1 LWLAKYF
8 SRITKRKIRKV
19 EKQIKKR
26 SSEAMVGITRQVV
39 WNLLLIS
46 LGSVLCAVAVNS
58 ILIPQKFFGAGFT
71 GLALV
76 IHYLIPS
83 LPVAAMYFILNIP
96 LFALGWMYVGRRF
109 FLYSIAGM
117 LIFSGAL
124 AWIHVSLPVYDKI
137 LSALLAGIIMGVGSG
152 VILKSLGSAGGLD
165 ILSVILLKRF
175 SVRLGTTILGFNS
188 LILIAGAVLLS
199 LEGAIYTLI
208 YIYVN
213 SHMVNVVVTGLS
225 QRKAIFIISPEWERI
240 SHEIM
245 DKIQRGVTILKGRGG
260 YTGGDIQILYT
271 VVSMQELPR
280 LKDLVRKIDPD
291 VFVVVSNTL
300 EVMGTRIGNQPH
312 W

>member
-1 LWLAKYF
+1 M
-8 SRITKRKIRKV
+8 
-19 EKQIKKR
+19 EKQIKKW
-26 SSEAMVGITRQVV
+26 SSGAMVGITRQVA

-46 LGSVLCAVAVNS
+46 LGSFLCAVAVNS

-76 IHYLIPS
+76 IHYIFPS
-83 LPVAAMYFILNIP
+83 LPVAVMYFILNIP
-96 LFALGWMYVGRRF
+96 VFALGWMYVGRRF

-124 AWIHVSLPVYDKI
+124 AWTHVSLPVYDKI

-165 ILSVILLKRF
+165 ILSVILIKLF
-175 SVRLGTTILGFNS
+175 SVRLGTTILAFNS
-188 LILIAGAVLLS
+188 LILVAGALLLS

-213 SHMVNVVVTGLS
+213 SHVVNVVVTGLS

-245 DKIQRGVTILKGRGG
+245 EKIQRGVTILKGRGG
-260 YTGGDIQILYT
+260 YTGGDMQILYT
-271 VVSMQELPR
+271 VISMQELPR

-291 VFVVVSNTL
+291 VFVVVSDTL

>member
-1 LWLAKYF
+1 M
-8 SRITKRKIRKV
+8 
-19 EKQIKKR
+19 EKQIKKW
-26 SSEAMVGITRQVV
+26 SSGAMVGITRQVA

-46 LGSVLCAVAVNS
+46 LGSFLCAVAVNS

-76 IHYLIPS
+76 VHYIFPS
-83 LPVAAMYFILNIP
+83 LPVAVMYFILNIP
-96 LFALGWMYVGRRF
+96 VFALGWMYVGRRF

-124 AWIHVSLPVYDKI
+124 AWTHVSLPVYDKI

-165 ILSVILLKRF
+165 ILSVILINLF
-175 SVRLGTTILGFNS
+175 SVRLGTTILAFNS
-188 LILIAGAVLLS
+188 LILVAGALLLS

-213 SHMVNVVVTGLS
+213 SHVVNVVVTGLS

-245 DKIQRGVTILKGRGG
+245 EKIQRGVTILKGRGG
-260 YTGGDIQILYT
+260 YTGGDMQILYT
-271 VVSMQELPR
+271 VISMQELPR

-291 VFVVVSNTL
+291 VFVVVSDTL

>member
-1 LWLAKYF
+1 M
-8 SRITKRKIRKV
+8 
-19 EKQIKKR
+19 EKQIKKW
-26 SSEAMVGITRQVV
+26 SSGAMVGITRQVA

-46 LGSVLCAVAVNS
+46 LGSFLCAVAVNS

-76 IHYLIPS
+76 VHYIFPS
-83 LPVAAMYFILNIP
+83 LPVAVMYFILNIP
-96 LFALGWMYVGRRF
+96 VFALGWMYVGRRF

-124 AWIHVSLPVYDKI
+124 AWTHVSLPVYDKI

-165 ILSVILLKRF
+165 ILSVILIKLF
-175 SVRLGTTILGFNS
+175 SVRLGTTILAFNS
-188 LILIAGAVLLS
+188 LILVAGALLLS

-213 SHMVNVVVTGLS
+213 SHVVNVVVTGLS

-245 DKIQRGVTILKGRGG
+245 EKIQRGVTILKGRGG
-260 YTGGDIQILYT
+260 YTGGDMQILYT
-271 VVSMQELPR
+271 VISMQELPR

-291 VFVVVSNTL
+291 VFVVVSDTL

>member
-1 LWLAKYF
+1 M
-8 SRITKRKIRKV
+8 

-26 SSEAMVGITRQVV
+26 ASGNMVGITRQVV
-39 WNLLLIS
+39 WNLLLMA

-71 GLALV
+71 GLAIV
-76 IHYLIPS
+76 IHYLFPS
-83 LPVAAMYFILNIP
+83 LPVAVMYFFLNIP
-96 LFALGWMYVGRRF
+96 VFALGWMYVGRRF

-124 AWIHVSLPVYDKI
+124 AGVHVSLPVYDKI
-137 LSALLAGIIMGVGSG
+137 LSALLAGIIMGAGSG
-152 VILKSLGSAGGLD
+152 IILKSLGSAGGLD
-165 ILSVILLKRF
+165 ILSIIFLKRF

-188 LILIAGAVLLS
+188 LILIAGAVLFS
-199 LEGAIYTLI
+199 MEDAIYTLI

-240 SHEIM
+240 THEIM
-245 DKIQRGVTILKGRGG
+245 EKIQRGVTILKGRGG